1 MVATAARSPSHHKAV
16 LTTTERQLRRLR
28 GRSFRAD
35 AARVGSTSPNLAALD
50 LHLYRHSRTVSQQSV
65 HGFVHPVDHR
75 LLESGFGLFD
85 ILLVALNDDLIVHGE
100 DRHRSFP

>member
-16 LTTTERQLRRLR
+16 LTTTKRQPRRLR
-28 GRSFRAD
+28 GRRSRAD
-35 AARVGSTSPNLAALD
+35 AARVGSTSPGLAALD
-50 LHLYRHSRTVSQQSV
+50 LHLYRHRRTVSLESV
-65 HGFVHPVDHR
+65 HKLVHPVDHR